1 MADDKSGGAQ
11 VHGEGQGDFE
21 LGTPA
26 IVCRWR
32 LSGGSL
38 PLENRHLRALLA
50 RTGNGKRVTR
60 QLVAW
65 AKQHIEWTLAEGS
78 IGHADGVL
86 MVVIDCDGKAAMT
99 VGDYQPLTERHLSQ
113 LCQRAI
119 SSRDE
124 AFVCGVAPE
133 VICAIDG
140 ETLVMGLPAGE
151 RSAGA
156 VSLVEDLARTIGM
169 PIERREDLAAEI
181 AEGHARYDEVFLVSD
196 EHGIVTA
203 EGYDGSCATR
213 MREGYQ
219 RLLERE
225 CGK

>member
-1 MADDKSGGAQ
+1 MDDF
-11 VHGEGQGDFE
+11 V
-21 LGTPA
+21 LGKLA
-26 IVCRWR
+26 LVCRWR
-32 LSGGSL
+32 LANRHL
-38 PLENRHLRALLA
+38 PLENRHLRALGA
-50 RTGNGKRVTR
+50 RTVSGEHVSTE
-60 QLVAW
+60 LVAW

-78 IGHADGVL
+78 VGHADGVL

-99 VGDYQPLTERHLSQ
+99 VGDYQPLAERHLSQ

-133 VICAIDG
+133 VLCAIDG

-156 VSLVEDLARTIGM
+156 ASLVEDLVRTIGM

-181 AEGHARYDEVFLVSD
+181 AEGRVRYDEVFLVSD
-196 EHGIVTA
+196 EHGIVAA
-203 EGYDGSCATR
+203 EGHDGSCATR

-225 CGK
+225 RGK

>member
-1 MADDKSGGAQ
+1 MADDKSGGTQ
-11 VHGEGQGDFE
+11 VHGEGKGDFE

-50 RTGNGKRVTR
+50 RTGNGKRVTK

-78 IGHADGVL
+78 IGQADGVL

-113 LCQRAI
+113 LCQRALPLLRTSDCPTI
-119 SSRDE
+119 INIGS
-124 AFVCGVAPE
+124 VVAHSGYGLQAAYA
-133 VICAIDG
+133 AI
-140 ETLVMGLPAGE
+140 PK
-151 RSAGA
+151 
-156 VSLVEDLARTIGM
+156 
-169 PIERREDLAAEI
+169 ERR
-181 AEGHARYDEVFLVSD
+181 
-196 EHGIVTA
+196 
-203 EGYDGSCATR
+203 
-213 MREGYQ
+213 
-219 RLLERE
+219 
-225 CGK
+225 